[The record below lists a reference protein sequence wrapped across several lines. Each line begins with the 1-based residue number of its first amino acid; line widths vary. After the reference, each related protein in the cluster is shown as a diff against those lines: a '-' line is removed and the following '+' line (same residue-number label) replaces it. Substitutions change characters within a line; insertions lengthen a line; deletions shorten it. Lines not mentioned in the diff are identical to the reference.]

1 MTNVHYGAVAAR
13 QTHKAMANMVN
24 TAGAQS
30 DRCDPGME
38 ALSLAGVSAGR
49 RLRLRRV
56 RLSLSQAAVATLA
69 GLSTSLISD
78 VERDVPPRYRPVG
91 QLAAAAAKVD
101 AALRTREA
109 RWR

>member
-1 MTNVHYGAVAAR
+1 M
-13 QTHKAMANMVN
+13 
-24 TAGAQS
+24 
-30 DRCDPGME
+30 D

-56 RLSLSQAAVATLA
+56 RVGLSQAALATLA
-69 GLSTSLISD
+69 NVSTSLVSD
-78 VERDVPPRYRPVG
+78 VERDPPPRYRPAG

-109 RWR
+109 RWRCGPRKGALGPQGEK